1 MIGAR
6 EKPQGRPLRG
16 CQVGSCVTPARC
28 PPEIDKQFGDF
39 IRAGKFVLHA
49 EQIAFRNHID
59 KMFLARLVS
68 KRNQM
73 CRR

>member
-6 EKPQGRPLRG
+6 EKPQSRPLYG
-16 CQVGSCVTPARC
+16 CQARFCVAPASC

-39 IRAGKFVLHA
+39 IRAGHFVLHGK
-49 EQIAFRNHID
+49 EIAFRNQID
-59 KMFLARLVS
+59 KTFLVSLVS

-73 CRR
+73 CGR